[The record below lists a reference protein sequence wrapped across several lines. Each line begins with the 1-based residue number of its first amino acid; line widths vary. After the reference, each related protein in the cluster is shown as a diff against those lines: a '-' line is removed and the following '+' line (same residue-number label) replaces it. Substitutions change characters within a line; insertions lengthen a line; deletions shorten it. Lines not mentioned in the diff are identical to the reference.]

1 MIVVVT
7 TGRMLAQIVM
17 LTQENVFSVQI
28 VRIAWIWVTET
39 KSVKMEEV
47 EGALKVSQE
56 IYNCFIIAASG
67 LRSCPYYIEF

>member
-39 KSVKMEEV
+39 KSVRKEME

-56 IYNCFIIAASG
+56 
-67 LRSCPYYIEF
+67 YI

>member
-28 VRIAWIWVTET
+28 VRITWIWVTET
-39 KSVKMEEV
+39 KSVRKEME

-56 IYNCFIIAASG
+56 
-67 LRSCPYYIEF
+67 YI